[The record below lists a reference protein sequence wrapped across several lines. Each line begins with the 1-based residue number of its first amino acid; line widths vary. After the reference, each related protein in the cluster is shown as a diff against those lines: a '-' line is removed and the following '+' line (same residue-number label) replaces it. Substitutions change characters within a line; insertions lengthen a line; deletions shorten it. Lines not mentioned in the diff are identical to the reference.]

1 MILAVTV
8 SSLPDTPFGT
18 AEKRDADIAQIHR
31 RQFGD
36 CNSQCASIEGVLACT
51 TADCAC
57 PIFNSAGSAAVSDC
71 TSCVQTVQP
80 LIASNI
86 TLFAGV
92 CAKCQNQCSTSLT
105 AYIQSLACTST
116 SCACSLFS
124 SVGLPTLTT
133 CANCVQTFD
142 PVVATGLL
150 QFAEQ
155 CGLGPTNS
163 STSASASAAST
174 SGPTSAPVGA
184 TSTSAA
190 SPATTTSKSAGT
202 RICADLFTKLFWII
216 TLLGALCVYVS

>member
-1 MILAVTV
+1 VILAVTV
-8 SSLPDTPFGT
+8 SSLPDIPFGT
-18 AEKRDADIAQIHR
+18 VEKRKADIPQIHR

-36 CNSQCASIEGVLACT
+36 CNSQCASIEAALACT

-71 TSCVQTVQP
+71 ASCVQTVQP

-86 TLFAGV
+86 TLFGGV
-92 CAKCQNQCSTSLT
+92 CSKCQNQCSTSLT
-105 AYIQSLACTST
+105 AYIQSLACNST
-116 SCACSLFS
+116 SCSCSLFS

-142 PVVATGLL
+142 PAVATGIL

-155 CGLGPTNS
+155 CGLGPTA
-163 STSASASAAST
+163 SASASAAS
-174 SGPTSAPVGA
+174 STSAQVA
-184 TSTSAA
+184 TASTSAA
-190 SPATTTSKSAGT
+190 SSASTTSKSAGT
-202 RICADLFTKLFWII
+202 RICADGFNKLFWII